1 MTYMVGVDTQGHVS
15 NVELLVFREARGSEV
30 RTKRFNVQYEGKTV
44 LDPVRINKD
53 IINISGATM
62 SVRSMTAGIKRVL
75 VLVDEFYLKP
85 AGLGSD
91 TMAARNR
98 SRGSSAPSSETN
110 EADDLLTMRNFN
122 TRFRLRDS
130 DRHIRLV
137 YTFFLLL
144 MLAGFTFS
152 FFWAHSMTGLSPQ
165 GIADHY
171 RGSDA
176 TFGEPM
182 SFSELA
188 EITHFHLFTMPVV
201 FMILVHVLYLTSA
214 AAG

>member
-1 MTYMVGVDTQGHVS
+1 
-15 NVELLVFREARGSEV
+15 
-30 RTKRFNVQYEGKTV
+30 
-44 LDPVRINKD
+44 
-53 IINISGATM
+53 
-62 SVRSMTAGIKRVL
+62 
-75 VLVDEFYLKP
+75 
-85 AGLGSD
+85 
-91 TMAARNR
+91 
-98 SRGSSAPSSETN
+98 
-110 EADDLLTMRNFN
+110 MRNFN

-137 YTFFLLL
+137 YTFFLFL

-165 GIADHY
+165 GIANHY

-182 SFSELA
+182 SFRELA

-201 FMILVHVLYLTSA
+201 FMILVHVLYLTNASSRLKVVTTWISFGGVMLDLLSPWLISYVSPVFRVNHADGRYPHDGGFSHHDGNPSLRDVGLATA
-214 AAG
+214 ADGRKARGKGMS